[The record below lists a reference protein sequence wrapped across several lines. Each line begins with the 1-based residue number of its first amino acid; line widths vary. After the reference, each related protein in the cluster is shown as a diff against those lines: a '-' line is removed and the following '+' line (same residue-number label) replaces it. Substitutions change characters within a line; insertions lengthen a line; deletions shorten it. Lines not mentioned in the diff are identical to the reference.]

1 MTKKELKQQ
10 EEMIMLQNLVV
21 SFNGRM
27 KAHLHERE
35 LLIKEHDWIKKKLDK
50 AFEKAERE
58 ENANAESKTDTGR
71 DA

>member
-10 EEMIMLQNLVV
+10 EELNMLQRLVV
-21 SFNGRM
+21 SYNGRM

-35 LLIKEHDWIKKKLDK
+35 VLMKEYEWLKKKLDK

-58 ENANAESKTDTGR
+58 ENEQD
-71 DA
+71 

>member
-10 EEMIMLQNLVV
+10 EEMIMLHNLVI

-35 LLIKEHDWIKKKLDK
+35 LLMKEHEWLKKKLDK
-50 AFEKAERE
+50 AFAKAEKE
-58 ENANAESKTDTGR
+58 ESNEQKSDLDIG
-71 DA
+71 